1 MHPFRSYRDQWWEL
15 GILAVICIF
24 SLALYTI
31 NNDFPLYFHAD
42 ELKKLD
48 FVLQGTQ
55 DFKHPIL
62 LLQLA
67 RIANLF
73 FNEVDQ
79 NNLII
84 ICRMVSAA
92 GAVCI
97 TIAGFLISRQLFS
110 RKFSWL
116 STVLIAISPTIVVHA
131 HYFKEDMVFTAAAMF
146 ALFFYIQYLQHRSR
160 KYFVGLCLATGCALA
175 AQYKAVLLVP
185 LLLIYP
191 MLDNRID
198 RRVIY
203 TRLLLGIAVAL
214 VFALLVNFPAVL
226 NPEQLLWGISKE
238 TDHLSYGHTLRV
250 YPLPHYFS
258 FHLYNSL
265 LPGLTAP
272 VLILALL
279 GFVTSV
285 ARWRHIST
293 AYRVLII
300 YVLIYYF
307 AHELTP
313 MKPAPGFVRYMI
325 PISPVLIIFCVTAL
339 SWLSG
344 FISRLI
350 PLSTAHI
357 ATLTLLV
364 IIVAVPLY
372 KSIRLV
378 TNFNHNDTRVE
389 AFRWLSERKEDGEVY
404 FGKQTLIPNKVS
416 GRIYALGE
424 SELQDLRSAGFRY
437 VVASSFGYDVY
448 YRGATL
454 EGQIP
459 KVYRA
464 KDRIDEIFRT
474 YPYHE
479 IQPHYTSFAYS
490 NPVVRIIDISGRST
504 IE

>member
-1 MHPFRSYRDQWWEL
+1 MHSSRTNRDQWWEVGFL
-15 GILAVICIF
+15 VITCVL

-31 NNDFPLYFHAD
+31 NNNFPLYFHAD

-67 RIANLF
+67 RIANFF

-79 NNLII
+79 NHLIV

-92 GAVCI
+92 GAVFI

-110 RKFSWL
+110 RNFSWL
-116 STVLIAISPTIVVHA
+116 ATILIAISPTIVVHA
-131 HYFKEDMVFTAAAMF
+131 HYFKEDMVFTASAMF
-146 ALFFYIQYLQHRSR
+146 TIFFYIQYLRHRSR
-160 KYFVGLCLATGCALA
+160 KFFVGLCIATGCALA
-175 AQYKAVLLVP
+175 AQYKAVLLIP
-185 LLLIYP
+185 LLLFFP
-191 MLDNRID
+191 LLDNRID
-198 RRVIY
+198 RHGIY
-203 TRLLLGIAVAL
+203 THLLLGIGVAL
-214 VFALLVNFPAVL
+214 VIALLVNFPGVID
-226 NPEQLLWGISKE
+226 PEQLFWGISKE
-238 TDHLSYGHTLRV
+238 TDHLSYGHTLRI

-258 FHLYNSL
+258 FHLFNSL

-272 VLILALL
+272 ILVFALL
-279 GFVTSV
+279 GFFISI
-285 ARWRHIST
+285 ARWRRIST

-313 MKPAPGFVRYMI
+313 MKPSPGFVRYMI
-325 PISPVLIIFCVTAL
+325 PISPVLIIFCVTTL
-339 SWLSG
+339 NWLWCFVSQHLTLK
-344 FISRLI
+344 I
-350 PLSTAHI
+350 ANI
-357 ATLTLLV
+357 ATMALLV
-364 IIVAVPLY
+364 TIAAVPLY
-372 KSIRLV
+372 TSIRLV
-378 TNFNHNDTRVE
+378 ANFNQNDTRVE

-404 FGKQTLIPNKVS
+404 FGKQTLIPNKIS
-416 GRIYALGE
+416 GRIYSLSE
-424 SELQDLRSAGFRY
+424 TELQDLRSAGFRY

-464 KDRIDEIFRT
+464 KDRFDEIFQT

-479 IQPHYTSFAYS
+479 IQPDYMSFAYS

-504 IE
+504 VE